1 MGRGGCLDVRVHPSW
16 LPVVVLGL
24 SLGSFAPDVVAAA
37 PTDPRANWPRFRGAD
52 GSGVAADGAH
62 PPVAFGPRTN
72 VAWQVDLPPG
82 NASPILWGDRL
93 FITARAEGALRTLAL
108 DAGTGQEVWRR
119 DVVPARVEE
128 VHPSLGSPASATPV
142 TDGTRVYVY
151 FGSLGLL
158 AFDAAT
164 GAESW
169 RHPLPL
175 TQTEYGASSSPVLVG
190 DHLVQLSDQDGGSF
204 LLAVDKHTGRQ
215 AWRVERPEMRRG
227 FGTPI
232 AWEHHG
238 RTDLVV
244 PGTIWL
250 KGLDPRTGEERW
262 RVSGL
267 ARITCT
273 SPVLGDG
280 LLFTASWTTGGDR
293 AADRITLPRFDDV
306 LAERDLDHDGRLSL
320 AELPEGAARQRA
332 KHLDGNRDQFVDR
345 AEWESMADIF
355 ARVEN
360 QAFAVGPDAKGDV
373 SDAGVR
379 WRFKKG
385 LPYVASPLYYQG
397 RLYLV
402 KNGGMATCL
411 DPRTG
416 QASYQEER
424 LGATG
429 DYYTS
434 PVAADGRVYFFSQ
447 RGVATVVR
455 AGDRFEVVR
464 QNDLGESVQASPAMV
479 GSTLYLRTAAHLYAF
494 RDGATR

>member
-1 MGRGGCLDVRVHPSW
+1 MGLPSWGGVHPLR
-16 LPVVVLGL
+16 LPVAVLGL
-24 SLGSFAPDVVAAA
+24 SLAAA
-37 PTDPRANWPRFRGAD
+37 TLDVTGAGAVPSLRNWPRFRGAD
-52 GSGVAADGAH
+52 GSGVAADGAR
-62 PPVAFGPRTN
+62 PPVTFGPRTN
-72 VAWQVDLPPG
+72 VAWQVDLPSG

-93 FITARAEGALRTLAL
+93 FITAQADGALRTLAF
-108 DAGTGQEVWRR
+108 DAGTGRELWRR
-119 DVVPARVEE
+119 DVVPTRVEE

-142 TDGTRVYVY
+142 TDGTRVYAY
-151 FGSLGLL
+151 FGSAGLV

-164 GAESW
+164 GAEAW

-190 DHLVQLSDQDGGSF
+190 DLLVQLSDQDGGSF
-204 LLAVDKHTGRQ
+204 LLAVDKRTGRQ

-227 FGTPI
+227 FGTPLV
-232 AWEHHG
+232 WEHHG

-250 KGLDPRTGEERW
+250 KGLDPRTGDERW
-262 RVSGL
+262 QVSGL

-293 AADRITLPRFDDV
+293 SADRIALPKFDAV
-306 LAERDLDHDGRLSL
+306 LAEHDRDHDGKLSL
-320 AELPEGAARQRA
+320 AELPEGAARQRS
-332 KHLDGNRDQFVDR
+332 KHLDGNRDGFVDR
-345 AEWESMADIF
+345 AEWETMADIF

-360 QAFAVGPDAKGDV
+360 QAFAVQPDAQGGV

-385 LPYVASPLYYQG
+385 LPYVASPLHYRG

-402 KNGGMATCL
+402 KNGGMVTCL

-416 QASYQEER
+416 QVYYQEER

-429 DYYTS
+429 DYYAS
-434 PVAADGRVYFFSQ
+434 PVAADGRIYFLSQ
-447 RGVATVVR
+447 RGVVSVVN
-455 AGDRFEVVR
+455 AGDRLDLVR
-464 QNDLGESVQASPAMV
+464 QNDLGEAIQASPAII
-479 GSTLYLRTAAHLYAF
+479 GPTLYLRTASHLYAF
-494 RDGATR
+494 RDGVTR